1 MSQVDDAE
9 FVRNFSLVLVFL
21 VVVGITAFILAKV
34 VNLGFQETQNN
45 DVVVAERIAPVGRVN
60 VGEPFVAASA
70 SGGGMSAAHTET
82 AAVDTGPVDPGKA
95 TYGKICFAC
104 HDMAVGGAPK
114 FGDAAAWAGRTDKGF
129 EMVAS
134 NAINGFTGQF
144 GTMAPKG
151 GLPSL
156 SDDEVKAA
164 VKYMLAAIGGDNSQ
178 SAVEPTTSPEPTAS
192 PDTATA
198 ITNTDTAAAT
208 TSTDTVAP
216 VAVADGRG
224 KEIYAGACF
233 VCHDTGSAG
242 APKIGD
248 AAAWSA
254 RIVQGTDTL
263 YAHAVKGF
271 MGEAG
276 LMPPKGGRMD
286 YSDDDV
292 KAAVDYMLSKSQ

>member
-1 MSQVDDAE
+1 MSQVEDAD

-21 VVVGITAFILAKV
+21 AIVGITAFILAKW
-34 VNLGFQETQNN
+34 VNAGFLETQNN
-45 DVVVAERIAPVGRVN
+45 DVVVAQRIAPVGSVN
-60 VGEPFVAASA
+60 VGEPFVTASA
-70 SGGGMSAAHTET
+70 SGGEMSASHAAT

-104 HDMAVGGAPK
+104 HDLGVGGAPK
-114 FGDAAAWAGRTDKGF
+114 LGDAAAWAGRTEKGF

-134 NAINGFTGQF
+134 NAINGFTGEF
-144 GTMAPKG
+144 GVMAAKG

-164 VKYMLAAIGGDNSQ
+164 VQYMLDALDGGDSQ
-178 SAVEPTTSPEPTAS
+178 SAIEPAAS
-192 PDTATA
+192 PVAIVEAATTTDTP
-198 ITNTDTAAAT
+198 TDTAEP
-208 TSTDTVAP
+208 SVAP
-216 VAVADGRG
+216 AALADGRG

-233 VCHDTGSAG
+233 VCHDAGSAG

-248 AAAWSA
+248 VPAWTA
-254 RIVQGTDTL
+254 RIAQGTDTL
-263 YAHAVKGF
+263 YKHAVKGF

-286 YSDDDV
+286 YSDEDV
-292 KAAVDYMLSKSQ
+292 EAAVDYMVSKSQ

>member
-9 FVRNFSLVLVFL
+9 FVRNFSLILVFL
-21 VVVGITAFILAKV
+21 AVVGITAFILAKM

-45 DVVVAERIAPVGRVN
+45 DVVIAERIAPVGRVN

-70 SGGGMSAAHTET
+70 SGGEMSAAHTET

-95 TYGKICFAC
+95 AYGKICFAC

-114 FGDAAAWAGRTDKGF
+114 FGDAAAWAGRMDKGF
-129 EMVAS
+129 EMVTS
-134 NAINGFTGQF
+134 NAINGFTGQL
-144 GTMAPKG
+144 GMMPPKG

-164 VKYMLAAIGGDNSQ
+164 VKYMLAALGGDNSQ
-178 SAVEPTTSPEPTAS
+178 SAVDPTTSPEPSAS
-192 PDTATA
+192 
-198 ITNTDTAAAT
+198 TDTTLAT
-208 TSTDTVAP
+208 TSTDAVAP

-254 RIVQGTDTL
+254 RIVQGTDAL
-263 YAHAVKGF
+263 YTHAVKGF
-271 MGEAG
+271 MGETG

-292 KAAVDYMLSKSQ
+292 KAAVDYMLSESQ

>member
-21 VVVGITAFILAKV
+21 AVVGITAFILAKM

-45 DVVVAERIAPVGRVN
+45 DVVIAERIAPVGRVN

-70 SGGGMSAAHTET
+70 SGGEMSAAHTET

-95 TYGKICFAC
+95 AYGKICFAC

-114 FGDAAAWAGRTDKGF
+114 FGDAAAWAGRMDKGF
-129 EMVAS
+129 EMVTS
-134 NAINGFTGQF
+134 NAINGFTGQL
-144 GTMAPKG
+144 GMMPPKG

-164 VKYMLAAIGGDNSQ
+164 VKYMLAALGGDNSQ
-178 SAVEPTTSPEPTAS
+178 SAVDPTTSPEPSAS
-192 PDTATA
+192 
-198 ITNTDTAAAT
+198 TDTTLAT
-208 TSTDTVAP
+208 TSTDAVAP

-254 RIVQGTDTL
+254 RIVQGTDAL
-263 YAHAVKGF
+263 YHAVKGF
-271 MGEAG
+271 MGETG

-292 KAAVDYMLSKSQ
+292 KAAVDYMLSESQ